1 MVKAKKIEL
10 YYANWCGH
18 CVKFKPTWD
27 KLKVELD
34 KHNISYNDY
43 EDSTMNSQQK
53 GSITGYPTIKITV
66 DNIEKEYSGPRNVSN
81 ILSALEVSGTQ
92 SGGNSNYYHKYLKY
106 KRKYI
111 ALQKELNMK

>member
-1 MVKAKKIEL
+1 MVKAEKIEL
-10 YYANWCGH
+10 YYANWCSH
-18 CVKFKPTWD
+18 CIKFKPTWD

-34 KHNISYNDY
+34 KHNISYNEY
-43 EDSTMNSQQK
+43 EDSTINSQEK
-53 GSITGYPTIKITV
+53 GITGYPTIKITV
-66 DNIEKEYSGPRNVSN
+66 DGKETEYSGPRNASN
-81 ILSALEVSGTQ
+81 ILDALGVSETQ